1 MSTYLWI
8 NIGAIIVPLIFS
20 FDKKVAFYSRWKYFL
35 PAMLSV
41 AFIFVIWDI
50 YFTRIGIWG
59 FNPLHLSGIKIVNL
73 PIEEVLFFIAIPYAS
88 VFTYDVLNAYIKI
101 DLIGKKSNF
110 ISAFLAF
117 FLLITGIIFHENTYT
132 SVSFITTGALI
143 LLLQFLLRFRCM
155 GRFYLTYVIVLFP
168 FLVVN
173 GLLTGSWIQQEV
185 VWYNNQENL
194 GIRLFTIPVEDFVY
208 GMELIL
214 LNVFIYEKLKPASG

>member
-110 ISAFLAF
+110 ISAF
-117 FLLITGIIFHENTYT
+117 
-132 SVSFITTGALI
+132 
-143 LLLQFLLRFRCM
+143 
-155 GRFYLTYVIVLFP
+155 
-168 FLVVN
+168 
-173 GLLTGSWIQQEV
+173 
-185 VWYNNQENL
+185 
-194 GIRLFTIPVEDFVY
+194 
-208 GMELIL
+208 
-214 LNVFIYEKLKPASG
+214 